1 MVYVSHAIE
10 EVTRL
15 ADHLVL
21 VSDGRTLAEGDVAE
35 VLSRADLKP
44 HTGRFEAGAVI
55 DARVARHDERYGLTT
70 LAFAG
75 GELVVANLDALPGEP
90 VRARIRSRDVA
101 LALERPQ
108 AASFQNVL
116 EARVESL
123 GGELGAVVEVAL
135 RVGATP
141 LAARITRESAERLAL
156 APGTRVYALV
166 KAIAIDR
173 RSVGYA

>member
-1 MVYVSHAIE
+1 MIE
-10 EVTRL
+10 
-15 ADHLVL
+15 
-21 VSDGRTLAEGDVAE
+21 S
-35 VLSRADLKP
+35 
-44 HTGRFEAGAVI
+44 
-55 DARVARHDERYGLTT
+55 RVARHDERYGLTV
-70 LAFAG
+70 LAFEG

-101 LALERPQ
+101 LALERPR

-116 EARVESL
+116 EATVESL
-123 GGELGAVVEVAL
+123 GEEFGAIVDVNL
-135 RVGATP
+135 RVGRTP